1 MVPSTSGFR
10 GRRLPG
16 LDYLG
21 PQDHYIFLRPAIIL
35 PLEMIC
41 RWILQ
46 PDGEALV
53 VKSSPEMTY
62 EEALLIH
69 GINPDTVLVLY
80 GGRSLPVDK
89 MIEEEEVEIL
99 FTCSRG

>member
-1 MVPSTSGFR
+1 
-10 GRRLPG
+10 
-16 LDYLG
+16 
-21 PQDHYIFLRPAIIL
+21 
-35 PLEMIC
+35 MIC

-46 PDGEALV
+46 PEGEMLV
-53 VKSSPEMTY
+53 VKSTPEMTY
-62 EEALLIH
+62 EEALLDC

-99 FTCSRG
+99 LTCSRG